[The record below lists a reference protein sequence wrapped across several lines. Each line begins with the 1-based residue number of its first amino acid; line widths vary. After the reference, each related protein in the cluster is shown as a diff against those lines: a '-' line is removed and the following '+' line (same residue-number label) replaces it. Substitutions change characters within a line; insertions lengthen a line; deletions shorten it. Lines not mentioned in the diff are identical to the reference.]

1 MQEKLHG
8 LIDCAGAMV
17 IAGPD
22 GVISG
27 VCEFH
32 FLRPSQEYTFWL
44 GREGSKDALLQRSV
58 TTARCG
64 RDTPFQMAML
74 IPPDMWTTY
83 VGPEHQLGSWLGSCP
98 EDMVW
103 TVKPSFELLRALWR
117 NACFTLPSRGSPITQ
132 CPNPISR
139 YCLDL
144 TKGQPWLRSK
154 KVRRHKGDFRLTV
167 NADYQQTF
175 KHCERVHVETHRS
188 TWITPDLIRSLD
200 QCRQDNAD
208 LLSHRVKS
216 QDRQAKTAEIG
227 LYEDVGDGKEDEP
240 RPKPLPEAGW
250 RNWQRTGSFEDHRY
264 DALRSSS
271 SSQPSVEGMKTAL
284 KEAMKTTTGSEDAG
298 GGLLKVV
305 QQIVGEEE
313 DKQELRS
320 QQKDLNLRKKLIE
333 KISRLKKARVE
344 KTRAWNLYK
353 EELKKHHDSEQE
365 KYKKEMSDIEAEIQK
380 ATDKID
386 ELDTEAGIHK
396 ADLIRARGE
405 PLQSIYRLLR
415 PLGQG
420 AFGLVYDARDLRS
433 GQAVVCKVITKATA
447 PDHNAIRNEIA
458 VLKALDHP
466 HILRIFDHF
475 EHGGPHDPAF
485 YVICESCAGGDLQQ
499 EISQSRAGLP
509 VSQVARYIR
518 QVLLAVNYCHSL
530 VIPVIHRDI
539 KPANVMKIKP
549 GPSSDVK
556 LIDFGLA
563 TFSKESQGVAR
574 VGGTPEFMAPEVWSG
589 VYGAWGCSARMWEN
603 FMLSFPS
610 RQGWGSRSLRTAR
623 DLIRK
628 LLMMRPK
635 QRLSAGSALKSE
647 FIKKYGRSSHFAGY
661 ASAAMG
667 EMLRTELG
675 GGQNFNATP
684 KLTHG
689 LRTFSQVPRVMRVVL
704 LLTASK
710 MDVQELAKVRQ
721 VFDSIDCDHDGFI
734 SSNDMQDFLNGWMS
748 RMGRLAHSLKSFSLP
763 SAKTQDRI
771 IGVGRSVFTLRVDG
785 KNNAESDEWLRRV
798 QDAKT
803 LLKLADLDED
813 GSIGFSEFLVAWMYA
828 NQPSGESCLRQAFQ
842 TLSGPDGRC
851 LQKHEDLGPSSS
863 VQLALRLRHGQARG
877 TWATGDGE
885 EDNDSDLDERPPLR
899 VSWGFTNSIPC
910 RPEESIYSACCRVI
924 GCAQAPTPGYT
935 DELVV
940 YFAFF
945 VDPGVSTRQGETIN
959 VLITA
964 GADVRH
970 VVKSLARRPKDFSTT
985 EDHVSYEQRVR
996 FFLHEKQHEVLARH
1010 LLFLQIINN
1019 KALSIRERMEVF
1031 LSLYGNT
1038 LVRER
1043 DCSYVSDIAPE
1054 FVELITENSA
1064 HPLAEKVD
1072 LSQLKFKDRDLLQER
1087 SKGRNHGRVAERRM

>member
-1 MQEKLHG
+1 MG
-8 LIDCAGAMV
+8 N
-17 IAGPD
+17 
-22 GVISG
+22 
-27 VCEFH
+27 FH
-32 FLRPSQEYTFWL
+32 SADDLDP
-44 GREGSKDALLQRSV
+44 LL
-58 TTARCG
+58 
-64 RDTPFQMAML
+64 DTL
-74 IPPDMWTTY
+74 
-83 VGPEHQLGSWLGSCP
+83 V
-98 EDMVW
+98 
-103 TVKPSFELLRALWR
+103 
-117 NACFTLPSRGSPITQ
+117 
-132 CPNPISR
+132 
-139 YCLDL
+139 
-144 TKGQPWLRSK
+144 
-154 KVRRHKGDFRLTV
+154 
-167 NADYQQTF
+167 
-175 KHCERVHVETHRS
+175 
-188 TWITPDLIRSLD
+188 
-200 QCRQDNAD
+200 
-208 LLSHRVKS
+208 
-216 QDRQAKTAEIG
+216 
-227 LYEDVGDGKEDEP
+227 
-240 RPKPLPEAGW
+240 
-250 RNWQRTGSFEDHRY
+250 
-264 DALRSSS
+264 
-271 SSQPSVEGMKTAL
+271 
-284 KEAMKTTTGSEDAG
+284 
-298 GGLLKVV
+298 
-305 QQIVGEEE
+305 
-313 DKQELRS
+313 
-320 QQKDLNLRKKLIE
+320 LRKGK
-333 KISRLKKARVE
+333 
-344 KTRAWNLYK
+344 
-353 EELKKHHDSEQE
+353 
-365 KYKKEMSDIEAEIQK
+365 
-380 ATDKID
+380 
-386 ELDTEAGIHK
+386 GIHK

-589 VYGAWGCSARMWEN
+589 VYGRQCDCWSIGMMLYYLLVAQFPFRPCSEVGMYPRMWEN

-667 EMLRTELG
+667 EMLRG
-675 GGQNFNATP
+675 YQNFNATP

-710 MDVQELAKVRQ
+710 MDAQELAKVRQ

-763 SAKTQDRI
+763 SAKTQD
-771 IGVGRSVFTLRVDG
+771 
-785 KNNAESDEWLRRV
+785 
-798 QDAKT
+798 AKT

-842 TLSGPDGRC
+842 TLSGPDGRVSRLEVRQALGSRQMQHLDQQLAEDLRIPILYQLYPTHADIAAIFPEERLTFQRFQEC

-885 EDNDSDLDERPPLR
+885 EDNDSDLDERP
-899 VSWGFTNSIPC
+899 
-910 RPEESIYSACCRVI
+910 EESIYSACCRVI

-935 DELVV
+935 DELV
-940 YFAFF
+940 
-945 VDPGVSTRQGETIN
+945 
-959 VLITA
+959 ITP
-964 GADVRH
+964 R
-970 VVKSLARRPKDFSTT
+970 
-985 EDHVSYEQRVR
+985 
-996 FFLHEKQHEVLARH
+996 
-1010 LLFLQIINN
+1010 
-1019 KALSIRERMEVF
+1019 
-1031 LSLYGNT
+1031 
-1038 LVRER
+1038 
-1043 DCSYVSDIAPE
+1043 
-1054 FVELITENSA
+1054 
-1064 HPLAEKVD
+1064 
-1072 LSQLKFKDRDLLQER
+1072 
-1087 SKGRNHGRVAERRM
+1087 